1 MFHHPGQISLVS
13 HIDKINDDN
22 SRQISKPHL
31 SGDLLRR
38 LKIAG
43 QDGVPLPA
51 TRLHLAG
58 IDIDHIQSFRLF
70 NDDIAPAGKPDGPGT
85 DFFHQSGQI
94 AQLIEGVFVPVGVKE
109 GSIVCQSTVG
119 SPGP

>member
-1 MFHHPGQISLVS
+1 MLHHLGQSSLVS

-22 SRQISKPHL
+22 SRQISKSHL

-43 QDGVPLPA
+43 QDSILLPA

-58 IDIDHIQSFRLF
+58 IDIDHIQSFRLL
-70 NDDIAPAGKPDGPGT
+70 NDNIAPAGKPDGPGT

-119 SPGP
+119 SPGS